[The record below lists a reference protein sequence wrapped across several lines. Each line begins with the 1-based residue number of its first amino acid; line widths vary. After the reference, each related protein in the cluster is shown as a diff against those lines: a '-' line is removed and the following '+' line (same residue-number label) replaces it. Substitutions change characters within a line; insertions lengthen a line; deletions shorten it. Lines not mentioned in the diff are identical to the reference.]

1 MVPFR
6 FRHNQNS
13 YIRWRCRVAR
23 RRSARLVLPLEAMSQ
38 KLLIIHSGRRIKSAV
53 LEVQPLA
60 VVLQI
65 GKFVVGQE
73 GDPQLHGHPDI
84 RY

>member
-6 FRHNQNS
+6 FRHHQNS
-13 YIRWRCRVAR
+13 YIRWRCRVAH
-23 RRSARLVLPLEAMSQ
+23 RRSVRLVLPLAVMSQ
-38 KLLIIHSGRRIKSAV
+38 KLLIIHSARRIKSAV
-53 LEVQPLA
+53 VKVQPVA

>member
-13 YIRWRCRVAR
+13 YIRWRCRVVR
-23 RRSARLVLPLEAMSQ
+23 WRSVRLVLPLEAVKQ
-38 KLLIIHSGRRIKSAV
+38 KRLVIHSGRRIKSAV
-53 LEVQPLA
+53 IKVQL
-60 VVLQI
+60 VSMVLQI

-73 GDPQLHGHPDI
+73 GDSQLHGHPDI
-84 RY
+84 RC